1 MACSNTVKHKNTSS
15 LGKNFEPYIH
25 ITPFL
30 KLTIV
35 LYDTGMWQIQSTNM
49 EGSFAVAEFG
59 SMEVAVTTDDTIQS
73 DDMKDTV
80 VETSKKTTKKR
91 LKKKR
96 PLRNLDGA
104 ILKQRICETQKKIQL
119 LLDKTE
125 ALQVKLRTHE
135 EEATHRNA

>member
-1 MACSNTVKHKNTSS
+1 
-15 LGKNFEPYIH
+15 
-25 ITPFL
+25 
-30 KLTIV
+30 
-35 LYDTGMWQIQSTNM
+35 M
-49 EGSFAVAEFG
+49 EGSFAVTEFE
-59 SMEVAVTTDDTIQS
+59 SMEVAVTTDDNSHVEENTIQS
-73 DDMKDTV
+73 DDTKDAV
-80 VETSKKTTKKR
+80 VETYKKTTKKR

-119 LLDKTE
+119 LLEKTE